1 MRLNGA
7 VVADTGETPDHMDTK
22 NDKAELHN
30 IHDLLV
36 DSHKG
41 YKEAAE
47 RVEDDRVKALL
58 MTFAQ
63 ERSALE
69 AAVDAELRIQDPE
82 AQHRDGGTI
91 KGDLHRAWMD
101 LRDSLTKSNNANVL
115 SECERGEGYLLMR
128 YDEVLK
134 KEDLRAGTRTLANAQ
149 RAQVLKNVDRIK
161 DLRKQFEK
169 IEA

>member
-1 MRLNGA
+1 
-7 VVADTGETPDHMDTK
+7 MDTK

-36 DSHKG
+36 DSRKG
-41 YKEAAE
+41 YMEAAE
-47 RVEDDRVKALL
+47 RVEDDRVKSLL
-58 MTFAQ
+58 VAFAQ
-63 ERSALE
+63 DRTALE
-69 AAVDAELRIQDPE
+69 GSVDAELRLQDPE
-82 AQHRDGGTI
+82 AEHRDGGTV
-91 KGDLHRAWMD
+91 KGGLHRAWMD
-101 LRDSLTKSNNANVL
+101 LRDSLTKSDNANVL

-134 KEDLRAGTRTLANAQ
+134 KEGLQAGTRTLANAQ
-149 RAQVLKNVDRIK
+149 RTQVQKNMDRIK